1 MEYYNEDNSNS
12 MNGRSESNVSVQY
25 EEVTDEDFLK
35 YRKEQ
40 IFSEIDY
47 TKRKVKIAC
56 TLG

>member
-12 MNGRSESNVSVQY
+12 MNGRSESGVSVQY
-25 EEVTDEDFLK
+25 EEVTDEDYLR
-35 YRKEQ
+35 YHKEQ
-40 IFSEIDY
+40 IFSDIDY

>member
-12 MNGRSESNVSVQY
+12 MNERSESGISVQY
-25 EEVTDEDFLK
+25 EEVTDEDYLR
-35 YRKEQ
+35 YHKEQ
-40 IFSEIDY
+40 IFSDIDY

>member
-12 MNGRSESNVSVQY
+12 MNERSESGVSVQY
-25 EEVTDEDFLK
+25 EEVTDEDYLR
-35 YRKEQ
+35 YHKEQ
-40 IFSEIDY
+40 IFSDIDY